1 MILFVL
7 FPIVSWV
14 ILFLIFRQENDDW
27 RRSLLSASVVWGFI
41 LTLITEIFS
50 LFSWITFPGFLG
62 AWFIIGTILAVTYQ
76 KRYSK
81 ANQIR
86 RDKRSSQAI
95 FWADI
100 ASIPVF
106 IRFSLA
112 IIALIVL
119 PTGLLAIFVS
129 PNEGDSMF
137 YHMARVVNW
146 IQNHN
151 VQHYPTHVTHQLDFP
166 PLASFIN
173 LHLQILSGGDYLAN
187 SVQWFS
193 MIGSVI
199 GVSYIAR
206 QLGAKP
212 IGQTL
217 SAVVCVTIPLGI
229 LESSTAQNDYVM
241 TFWLTCFV
249 SDVLRE
255 LTQPNT
261 LRTTLEIGGSLGL
274 SILTKPIAY
283 LYSFPFY
290 LLFMGSLIHRRSKR
304 ILAPLV
310 ASSLVVLF
318 LNVGYWWRNYTVLGS
333 PLGVTGDVTRNTLLT
348 LASFISILSKNI
360 AINIAIPNQ
369 TFNDTVLKLLT
380 MLHQAIGLDLS
391 DPRTSMYGDPF
402 EMQLAF
408 PIRLHE
414 AIASNPLHLLFIL
427 FSIGLY
433 LSHKRIR
440 SKLLTSYLIAL
451 STGYF
456 LFSFLIRWHLSG
468 NRYQLPALVL
478 FSAFIGTIFSVAVTY
493 RILMYLLVVTLCSG
507 AFPSIVFST
516 TKPIFQNKN
525 FILTPLEKSS
535 IGTSREIQYFNNS
548 PHLRMSYKAA
558 TDIVSS
564 YQCRDI
570 GIYSVTEKFL
580 YEYPIWAL
588 LKQHETSQYKVNF
601 QSVGVTNS
609 SARINANSHPSRVPP
624 PCAVLSSALVEN
636 PEAQMNFKHTQYHKV
651 PSPRLVQVYIDKN
664 QISLKSNSAL
674 FSPLN
679 FTLFFFDEKAKKG
692 ETSITY
698 PNSILYQ
705 GEGWSSPEQKGT
717 WTDGSR
723 AKIELPLQSVPD
735 SGLKVSAKIE
745 SVFLSERHP
754 KQTVQVKI
762 NGELITT
769 WTFTL
774 GQPLLQSYV
783 FQIPA
788 AVAQQQ
794 IPLSLTF
801 NILDPMSP
809 QELGVSA
816 DSRKLGISIN
826 RLTFLSQ

>member
-1 MILFVL
+1 MILFALLPV
-7 FPIVSWV
+7 ISWV

-27 RRSLLSASVVWGFI
+27 RRSLLSASIAWGCI
-41 LTLITEIFS
+41 LTLITETLS
-50 LFSWITFPGFLG
+50 LFSWITFLGILG
-62 AWFIIGTILAVTYQ
+62 AWFIIGTILAITYQ

-81 ANQIR
+81 ANQTR

-100 ASIPVF
+100 AAVPIF

-119 PTGLLAIFVS
+119 PTGLLAIVVP

-151 VQHYPTHVTHQLDFP
+151 VQHYPTHVTHQLDLP

-173 LHLQILSGGDYLAN
+173 LHLQVLSGGDYLAN

-290 LLFMGSLIHRRSKR
+290 LLFMGSLVHSRSKR
-304 ILAPLV
+304 ILTPLV
-310 ASSLVVLF
+310 ASGLVVLF
-318 LNVGYWWRNYTVLGS
+318 LNFGYWWRNYTVLGS

-380 MLHQAIGLDLS
+380 ILHQAIGLDLS

-427 FSIGLY
+427 FSIGFY
-433 LSHKRIR
+433 LRHKRIR
-440 SKLLTSYLIAL
+440 SKILNSYLIAL

-468 NRYQLPALVL
+468 NRYQLPALIL
-478 FSAFIGTIFSVAVTY
+478 FSAFIGTIFSVAITY
-493 RILMYLLVVTLCSG
+493 RILMYLLVVTLCFG
-507 AFPSIVFST
+507 AFPSIVFSS

-535 IGTSREIQYFNNS
+535 IETSREIQYFNNS

-558 TDIVSS
+558 ADIVLS

-570 GIYSVTEKFL
+570 GIYSDTARAL

-588 LKQHETSQYKVNF
+588 LNQHQYKANF

-609 SARINANSHPSRVPP
+609 SARINADSHPSRVSP
-624 PCAVLSSALVEN
+624 PCAVLRLGPTGNS
-636 PEAQMNFKHTQYHKV
+636 EAQINFKHTQYHKV
-651 PSPRLVQVYIDKN
+651 PSPRLVPVYIDKN
-664 QISLKSNSAL
+664 QIGLKSNSTL
-674 FSPLN
+674 FPTSN
-679 FTLFFFDEKAKKG
+679 FTLFFFDERGEKG

-705 GEGWSSPEQKGT
+705 EEGWSIPEAQGT

-723 AKIELPLQSVPD
+723 SRLDLPFQSISP
-735 SGLKVSAKIE
+735 SGFKVSASIQD
-745 SVFLSERHP
+745 VFLTERNP
-754 KQTVQVKI
+754 QQTVEVRV
-762 NGELITT
+762 NGEPITT
-769 WTFTL
+769 WTFEL
-774 GQPLLQSYV
+774 GKPLLKNYI
-783 FQIPA
+783 FQIPK

-794 IPLSLTF
+794 TPLSLTF
-801 NILDPMSP
+801 NILDPKSP

-816 DSRKLGISIN
+816 DTRKLGISIN